1 VTLRARG
8 AGRPPAIALGGGT
21 FDLRRAA
28 LGGSGG
34 SGGGGA
40 RGPVQLRLDRLVVS
54 EGITL
59 TGVEGELE
67 AGRALTGQVTGKV
80 NGQTPVRVTLVDGA
94 LRVTAED
101 AGGAIRDAG
110 LLKNARGGAL
120 DLVLTPTGE
129 AGSYDGQ
136 MKITRTRVLDAPA
149 MAELLNAL
157 SLVGILDQLA
167 EGAGIGFETVEAR
180 FRLTP
185 RQVVIYQSSAVG
197 PSMGL
202 SMDGVLDLRDKVMNL
217 QGVISPFYF
226 VNAIGSVLTRKG
238 EGLIGINFTLTGPTA
253 GPAVSV
259 NPLSIL
265 TPGMFREIFRR
276 PPPEAN

>member
-1 VTLRARG
+1 
-8 AGRPPAIALGGGT
+8 
-21 FDLRRAA
+21 
-28 LGGSGG
+28 
-34 SGGGGA
+34 
-40 RGPVQLRLDRLVVS
+40 
-54 EGITL
+54 
-59 TGVEGELE
+59 
-67 AGRALTGQVTGKV
+67 
-80 NGQTPVRVTLVDGA
+80 
-94 LRVTAED
+94 
-101 AGGAIRDAG
+101 
-110 LLKNARGGAL
+110 
-120 DLVLTPTGE
+120 
-129 AGSYDGQ
+129 